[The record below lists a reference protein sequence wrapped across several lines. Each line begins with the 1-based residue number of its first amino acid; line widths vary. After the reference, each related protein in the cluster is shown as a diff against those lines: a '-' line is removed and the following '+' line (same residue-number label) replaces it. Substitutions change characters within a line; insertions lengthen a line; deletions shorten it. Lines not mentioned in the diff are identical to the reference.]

1 MFSITIRSEKTK
13 NQVLAAILN
22 GNNPRTSL
30 KTKNNPMKRIVLLTL
45 FLTATIT
52 FGQHTFSIVAVDPVT
67 GEIGSA
73 GATCIDAEDGAQ
85 VISDI
90 VLGVGAI
97 HTQSFYIPAN
107 QNNARARMEA
117 GDSPQ
122 EIIDWLIANDV
133 QGNPS
138 QRQYNIVDLN
148 GGNPRSAAFTGANC
162 FAEFIDV
169 TGPNYAIAGNILI
182 SEDVVTDMETAFVN
196 TQGTLADKLMAAL
209 QGAKRPGADSR
220 CLNFGISSASAF
232 IRVADPSD
240 TNSSYGN
247 LSLDLNV
254 WLDGVVF
261 EPIDALQDLYDATLS
276 VAGTNEEIS
285 VQVFPNPAS
294 NQLSVFTQKGAV
306 FNEYTLVD
314 INGRVVQQ
322 NSIDRPQ
329 NRLLVDVSNFAEGVY
344 FLSIGNSGKQLH
356 TEKIVIQR

>member
-1 MFSITIRSEKTK
+1 MKQK
-13 NQVLAAILN
+13 LLL
-22 GNNPRTSL
+22 SL
-30 KTKNNPMKRIVLLTL
+30 L
-45 FLTATIT
+45 FTATLS

-73 GATCIDAEDGAQ
+73 GATCLDAEDGAQ
-85 VISDI
+85 AISDI

-148 GGNPRSAAFTGANC
+148 NGNPRSAAFTGANC
-162 FAEFIDV
+162 FAEFIDI

-254 WLDGVVF
+254 WLDGVIF

-276 VAGTNEEIS
+276 SEDIPKELSIRI
-285 VQVFPNPAS
+285 FPNPAKGS
-294 NQLSVFTQKGAV
+294 LSVQTQKGST
-306 FNEYTLVD
+306 FNGYTLVD
-314 INGRVVQQ
+314 MNGRVVQQ
-322 NSIDRPQ
+322 NTVDRPQ
-329 NRLLVDVSNFAEGVY
+329 NHLLLDVSQFSEGVY
-344 FLSIGNSGKQLH
+344 FLSILDNGTHLH
-356 TEKIVIQR
+356 TEKIVIEQ